1 MTFTSE
7 LRAALDTPHPTDA
20 ADRVH
25 HLVANALRRL
35 DAGAEIKRTHYFT
48 HTVVPDLVL
57 RWGPEEGRRE
67 GHVHLRFTVDRES
80 FAQDLDLLSTDSPL
94 FLGMTDQGNLE
105 QPRWSHMHA
114 DTNGSLITQ
123 SQAID
128 EFDEHAG
135 HESRTRKATRTLV
148 RLGRGVVDEPRAE
161 RVSERY
167 VAALRAMTAVAT
179 ATGPARDAVHVALT
193 AIDDFLPE
201 EGQLEVE
208 RALHSEWV
216 RGGGDPYDFPS
227 ATPWNPEL
235 LDEASLREL
244 LNSLL
249 DSAHPVQPETWQRN
263 ASFLR
268 VEDLGRILGRTLRGG
283 SFNAMA
289 HALLPYWTAKWVWA
303 ARHPQPPLEPTYEWI
318 VDNGIIGLEANDL
331 SAFFVD
337 DGRHFKDK
345 PGGNPLPL
353 LTDAQ
358 QMLSQP
364 GLQQVGLKG
373 LMEGIRYEPIATVA
387 AHVYTRINALLN
399 MQTAASYRVHSVIAA
414 VPGTDGVADIDLDRQ
429 VIDLGGQSTPV
440 ATLAQMAN
448 RFFSRATRPELIE
461 HFLATGEA
469 PAFDAVAGTPTKDAE
484 EGERD
489 LA

>member
-1 MTFTSE
+1 MSFTSE
-7 LRAALDTPHPTDA
+7 LRAALDDAPHPTDA

-35 DAGAEIKRTHYFT
+35 DADAEIKRTHYFT
-48 HTVVPDLVL
+48 HTIVPDLVL
-57 RWGPEEGRRE
+57 RWGPEDGRRE
-67 GHVHLRFTVDRES
+67 RHVHLRFTVDRES
-80 FAQDLDLLSTDSPL
+80 FAQDLDLLGSDSPL

-105 QPRWSHMHA
+105 HPRWAGAHA
-114 DTNGSLITQ
+114 NANGSLITQ

-128 EFDEHAG
+128 ELGEHAG
-135 HESRTRKATRTLV
+135 QETRTRKATGTLV
-148 RLGRGVVDEPRAE
+148 RLGRGVIDEPRAE
-161 RVSERY
+161 QVSDRY
-167 VAALRAMTAVAT
+167 FAALSAMTAVTT
-179 ATGPARDAVHVALT
+179 ATDSAREAVQSALST
-193 AIDDFLPE
+193 IDDYLPE

-216 RGGGDPYDFPS
+216 RGGGDPYEFPGS
-227 ATPWNPEL
+227 TPWNPEL
-235 LDEASLREL
+235 LDEASLRDVL
-244 LNSLL
+244 TSLL
-249 DSAHPVQPETWQRN
+249 DSGFEVQPETWQRN
-263 ASFLR
+263 ASFIR
-268 VEDLGRILGRTLRGG
+268 VEDLGRVLGRSLRGG

-303 ARHPQPPLEPTYEWI
+303 ERHHSPPLEPTYEWI
-318 VDNGIIGLEANDL
+318 IDNGIVGLEANDL
-331 SAFFVD
+331 RAFFAD

-353 LTDAQ
+353 LIEAQ

-373 LMEGIRYEPIATVA
+373 LMEGIRYEPLATA
-387 AHVYTRINALLN
+387 AAQVYTRIKALLN

-448 RFFSRATRPELIE
+448 RFFSRATRPEGIE
-461 HFLATGEA
+461 HFLATREP
-469 PAFDAVAGTPTKDAE
+469 PAFDELTGTATAAE
-484 EGERD
+484 EEND
-489 LA
+489 EA